1 MASQPTPPIVPPK
14 QGFNSRHYLGKP
26 MVNKPLIRPS
36 FWAGALGRGRL
47 TSHNFTSLLGQFQRF
62 FLNFLPLL
70 GEEMM
75 EKLTSIVS
83 IVFKWLSVQLPP
95 KGLPVICWPKN
106 GQKLHPSWM
115 CLFVEGDSFFGSD
128 LYHGAHHHH

>member
-1 MASQPTPPIVPPK
+1 
-14 QGFNSRHYLGKP
+14 
-26 MVNKPLIRPS
+26 MVNKPLMRPS

-47 TSHNFTSLLGQFQRF
+47 TSHN
-62 FLNFLPLL
+62 LPLL

-115 CLFVEGDSFFGSD
+115 CLFVEGDFFCSD
-128 LYHGAHHHH
+128 LYHGHIITIKPLL